1 MKFIHSLFLKILLC
15 MHNIFIYLFVLK
27 LLMRK
32 KTIDAALR
40 STWNSVSKMY
50 NREASKFNSTMATGF
65 ALLNIEAK
73 GTPSSSLGPKL
84 GMEST
89 SLSRLLKSMEEK
101 KLIYRI
107 ANPEDGRSVLIF
119 LTKFGKEKR
128 DDSRSVVLN
137 FNKIIEKQLSDVQ
150 LKHFF
155 EVTDCVMKEVKS
167 LNIS

>member
-1 MKFIHSLFLKILLC
+1 
-15 MHNIFIYLFVLK
+15 MHNIFIYLFDLK
-27 LLMRK
+27 FLMRK

>member
-1 MKFIHSLFLKILLC
+1 
-15 MHNIFIYLFVLK
+15 
-27 LLMRK
+27 MRK

-107 ANPEDGRSVLIF
+107 ANPQDGRSVLIF

>member
-1 MKFIHSLFLKILLC
+1 
-15 MHNIFIYLFVLK
+15 MHNIFIYLFDLK

-73 GTPSSSLGPKL
+73 GSPSSSLGPKL

>member
-1 MKFIHSLFLKILLC
+1 

-101 KLIYRI
+101 KLIYRMP
-107 ANPEDGRSVLIF
+107 NPEDGRSVLIF

-137 FNKIIEKQLSDVQ
+137 FNKIIEKKLSDVQ
-150 LKHFF
+150 LKHFY
-155 EVTDCVMKEVKS
+155 EVTDCVIKEVKS

>member
-15 MHNIFIYLFVLK
+15 MHNIFIYLFDLK

-73 GTPSSSLGPKL
+73 GSPSSSLGPKL

-101 KLIYRI
+101 KLIYRLP
-107 ANPEDGRSVLIF
+107 NPEDGRSVLIF